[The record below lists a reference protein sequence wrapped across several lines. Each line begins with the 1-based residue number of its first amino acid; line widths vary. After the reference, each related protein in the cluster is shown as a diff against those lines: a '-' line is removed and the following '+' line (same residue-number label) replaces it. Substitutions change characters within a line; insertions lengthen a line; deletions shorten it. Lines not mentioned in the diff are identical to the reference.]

1 MRHLTRD
8 DIIAALGE
16 VDDITIVDILQTGAT
31 IDELAEA
38 QAWLAND
45 EPLVNIGKP
54 LPAGRIGRLVEI
66 LKSVGAEEEEIGP
79 LGHRV

>member
-1 MRHLTRD
+1 MRRLTRD

-45 EPLVNIGKP
+45 EPLVNIGRP

-66 LKSVGAEEEEIGP
+66 LKSVGAEEEIGP